1 MLNRCLLIIGL
12 LIVMTIHF
20 GCASRNMEAKAPYL
34 DKNWGRSYET
44 AKFNQ
49 IANPEAEKNLD
60 PVKGLDAEA
69 AKTNMEKYR
78 KSFEKETE
86 RPVYNIDIGS
96 LGGS

>member
-12 LIVMTIHF
+12 LAVMTIHF
-20 GCASRNMEAKAPYL
+20 GCAGRNIDGRETDL

-49 IANPEAEKNLD
+49 IVNPEADKNLD
-60 PVKGLDAEA
+60 PVVGLDAVA
-69 AKTNMEKYR
+69 AEKNMKKYR

-86 RPVYNIDIGS
+86 RPVYNISIGE
-96 LGGS
+96 LGK